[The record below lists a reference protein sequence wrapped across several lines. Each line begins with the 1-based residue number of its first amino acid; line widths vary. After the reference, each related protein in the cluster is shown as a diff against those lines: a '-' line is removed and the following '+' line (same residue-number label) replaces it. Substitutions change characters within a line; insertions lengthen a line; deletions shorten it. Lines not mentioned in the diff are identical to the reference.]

1 MPISLDVVQSVTDPG
16 HPGRENEDRAGWNR
30 TAVFVVDGAT
40 GLGDP
45 VVRPPRSDAAWLAE
59 HAVGRLDRGFAAGL
73 TTRAV
78 VRDLNR
84 SAAAAFA
91 EAADIDRIERYRLP
105 VASFLSV
112 RVAADGI
119 EAAGLGDCVLILR
132 DANGE
137 ITRWSGLA
145 APRAREQSSARKALD
160 HAGGFDRE
168 GVTIRERDTL
178 AALRASRARYNLPG
192 GGLWTLGL
200 EPHAA
205 DHLAIVRLDPALPVT
220 GIVCTDGFADLVD
233 NYARYDD
240 GGLIAAAEAKGLDSL
255 LAELRW
261 VENELDP
268 TGASHPRFKRS
279 DDATA
284 ILFRLTAS

>member
-91 EAADIDRIERYRLP
+91 EAAP
-105 VASFLSV
+105 VALSST
-112 RVAADGI
+112 AA
-119 EAAGLGDCVLILR
+119 
-132 DANGE
+132 
-137 ITRWSGLA
+137 TRQGSR
-145 APRAREQSSARKALD
+145 PSRS
-160 HAGGFDRE
+160 HAMR
-168 GVTIRERDTL
+168 
-178 AALRASRARYNLPG
+178 
-192 GGLWTLGL
+192 
-200 EPHAA
+200 
-205 DHLAIVRLDPALPVT
+205 
-220 GIVCTDGFADLVD
+220 
-233 NYARYDD
+233 
-240 GGLIAAAEAKGLDSL
+240 
-255 LAELRW
+255 
-261 VENELDP
+261 
-268 TGASHPRFKRS
+268 
-279 DDATA
+279 
-284 ILFRLTAS
+284 